1 MIEFDEIHEE
11 ATFRLQIARNYEE
24 GALRYNRYISQ
35 LYPLGRASLTDVQDA
50 SLLFQRLNS
59 DLAISAWKL
68 KGKDYA
74 YIDWIYGR
82 AEDVHEKL
90 KITYEAL
97 VEKKRNDAD

>member
-11 ATFRLQIARNYEE
+11 ATFRLQIARNHEE

-35 LYPLGRASLTDVQDA
+35 LYTIGRASLRDVQDT

-68 KGKDYA
+68 KGKDYE
-74 YIDWIYGR
+74 YIDWICER
-82 AEDVHEKL
+82 ADDVHEKL
-90 KITYEAL
+90 KITYESL
-97 VEKKRNDAD
+97 VASGRR

>member
-11 ATFRLQIARNYEE
+11 ATNRLQIARNHEE

-35 LYPLGRASLTDVQDA
+35 LYTLDRASLKDMQDA

-59 DLAISAWKL
+59 DLAVSAWKL

-74 YIDWIYGR
+74 YIDWIYER
-82 AEDVHEKL
+82 ADDVHEKL
-90 KITYEAL
+90 KITYETLVAL
-97 VEKKRNDAD
+97 K

>member
-1 MIEFDEIHEE
+1 MIEYDEIYEE
-11 ATFRLQIARNYEE
+11 ATHRLQVARNFEE

-35 LYPLGRASLTDVQDA
+35 LYTLGRASLSDVQNA

-74 YIDWIYGR
+74 YIDWIYER

-97 VEKKRNDAD
+97 VEERRRR